1 MSDSFQREI
10 PKARVNISLDLHT
23 GGAKKRVEIPLKLL
37 VMGDYSGRDDDTP
50 LASREKHSIDRNNFD
65 AVLSDLAP
73 AVRVDTVN
81 TLAGGDATLSAELRF
96 ASMKDFEPDAV
107 ARQVPELRVLLAMRN
122 LLRDLRSNL
131 LDNAAFRR
139 ELERVLRDEALSA
152 SLRNELDAIADDVGR
167 PA

>member
-23 GGAKKRVEIPLKLL
+23 GGAQKRVEIPLKLL

-50 LASREKHSIDRNNFD
+50 LASREKRSIDRNNFD
-65 AVLSDLAP
+65 AVLSEIAP
-73 AVRVDTVN
+73 SARVDTDN
-81 TLAGGDATLSAELRF
+81 TLVGGDAPLSAELRF

-139 ELERVLRDEALSA
+139 ELERVLRDETLSA
-152 SLRNELDAIADDVGR
+152 SLRNELEAIAEDVGR